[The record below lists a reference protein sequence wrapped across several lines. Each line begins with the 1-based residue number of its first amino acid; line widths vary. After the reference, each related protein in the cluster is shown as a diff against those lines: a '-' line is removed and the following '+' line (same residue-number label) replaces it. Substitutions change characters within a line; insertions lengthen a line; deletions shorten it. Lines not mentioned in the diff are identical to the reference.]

1 VNFLIEQ
8 VVQNGNRLPE
18 GPHFKHCYLYEG
30 QHCTC
35 GGRYQGPNPGPKL
48 DEATTADI
56 LNKTKER

>member
-8 VVQNGNRLPE
+8 VVHNGNRLPK

-30 QHCTC
+30 QHCSC
-35 GGRYQGPNPGPKL
+35 GGRYQGPNPGPEL

-56 LNKTKER
+56 LNKTKEG